1 MEKEGEDKDNLDK
14 FEDELNQKAFEAY
27 KDKSKDFSRAF
38 GLLLAFGTVFFFI
51 IFLPYIFIQDK
62 EYRFAQEINNT
73 NLRIN
78 QIQRSIEGVQNASD
92 GIQLLQQKVED
103 MPIILRSFISDIN
116 KGVDIYTDSSL
127 SNTNATQPSSP
138 QQQTNNGQTSLLQQ
152 QTNQT
157 SSPQEQVMS
166 VPAVPA
172 GAYPECGERTGDF
185 PENTD
190 WISCN
195 VQKEVQRL
203 FGNYHEILEKNVTN
217 PLQFLNEENQTQAE
231 KLKWL
236 EEGVAELE
244 KNFNGTLAANSDFWK
259 CYDCVRE
266 IGLEFPQGPISKQE
280 LANILTQH
288 VQTFWETYLSPIEEE
303 IGERGPIL
311 AGLRQEGERQR
322 ETMDTLND
330 TKTQIAERLNQ
341 IEFPFGKVPLALGES
356 LAAFPLLLGAG
367 FLICSPMLCNSIRL
381 RKELYERYKNK
392 RYNSQLERL
401 LSQRI
406 ATVAP
411 LWIDPTGPLKYQIV
425 KFTILVIPF
434 IIFVVSWVL
443 ISYSWNISDVKEME
457 EVFPYESDLVKNVY
471 TSLYVISLGFF
482 IFGFAIIIRELRR
495 YSIQ

>member
-1 MEKEGEDKDNLDK
+1 MEKKGEDKDNLEK
-14 FEDELNQKAFEAY
+14 FEDELNQRAFEAY

-38 GLLLAFGTVFFFI
+38 GLLLVFGMVFFFI

-62 EYRFAQEINNT
+62 EYRFTQEIKDT
-73 NLRIN
+73 TSRIN
-78 QIQRSIEGVQNASD
+78 QIQRSIEGVQNAKD
-92 GIQLLQQKVED
+92 GIQLLYQKVSNIPSD
-103 MPIILRSFISDIN
+103 LASFIRDIN
-116 KGVDIYTDSSL
+116 KDVDRNTDSSL
-127 SNTNATQPSSP
+127 SNTNATQPSLA
-138 QQQTNNGQTSLLQQ
+138 QEQTSLAQE

-157 SSPQEQVMS
+157 SLQTGEVMS
-166 VPAVPA
+166 VPA

-195 VQKEVQRL
+195 VQKKVQGL
-203 FGNYHEILEKNVTN
+203 FGNYHGILEKNVIN

-231 KLKWL
+231 KLKRL
-236 EEGVAELE
+236 EEGVDELE
-244 KNFNGTLAANSDFWK
+244 KNFNGTLAANSTFWT

-266 IGLEFPQGPISKQE
+266 VGLDPQPAISKRE
-280 LANILTQH
+280 LANILNQH
-288 VQTFWETYLSPIEEE
+288 VQTFWETYLFPIEAEMR
-303 IGERGPIL
+303 ERGPIL
-311 AGLRQEGERQR
+311 TSLTDSKEDKLMEL
-322 ETMDTLND
+322 DTLNN

-392 RYNSQLERL
+392 QNNSQLERL

-411 LWIDPTGPLKYQIV
+411 LWIDPNGPLQYKIV

-434 IIFVVSWVL
+434 IIFAVSWGL
-443 ISYSWNISDVKEME
+443 ISHSWSISDAKEIE
-457 EVFPYESDLVKNVY
+457 EVFPYESDLVKNIY
-471 TSLYVISLGFF
+471 NILYVVSLGFF